1 MHSASIIFGR
11 TAAVLP
17 KSAGLLLYS
26 GWMRIWSVH
35 PSLLDRRALIACWR
49 ESLLAQ
55 KVLRGLTRGY
65 TNHPQL
71 IRFRAHS
78 QPVEAIGA
86 YLHGLADE
94 AHLRGYSFNRSLIAA
109 ERGKNLEPIL
119 VTEGQLAYELSF
131 LAHKVAGR
139 DADWE
144 PILTERLAKFAQAG
158 KPAVHPVFEV
168 VPGEIEAWEKTKE
181 F

>member
-1 MHSASIIFGR
+1 MWGARILFRCERPTGAFCLNIFGQ

-17 KSAGLLLYS
+17 KSAGLRRYS
-26 GWMRIWSVH
+26 GWMRIWSAH

-94 AHLRGYSFNRSLIAA
+94 AQLR
-109 ERGKNLEPIL
+109 
-119 VTEGQLAYELSF
+119 VF
-131 LAHKVAGR
+131 LQPF
-139 DADWE
+139 ADY
-144 PILTERLAKFAQAG
+144 R
-158 KPAVHPVFEV
+158 
-168 VPGEIEAWEKTKE
+168 
-181 F
+181 

>member
-11 TAAVLP
+11 AAAVLP
-17 KSAGLLLYS
+17 KSAGLRLYS
-26 GWMRIWSVH
+26 GWMRIWSAH

-94 AHLRGYSFNRSLIAA
+94 AQLRGYSFNRSLSGV
-109 ERGKNLEPIL
+109 R
-119 VTEGQLAYELSF
+119 T
-131 LAHKVAGR
+131 
-139 DADWE
+139 
-144 PILTERLAKFAQAG
+144 
-158 KPAVHPVFEV
+158 
-168 VPGEIEAWEKTKE
+168 
-181 F
+181 